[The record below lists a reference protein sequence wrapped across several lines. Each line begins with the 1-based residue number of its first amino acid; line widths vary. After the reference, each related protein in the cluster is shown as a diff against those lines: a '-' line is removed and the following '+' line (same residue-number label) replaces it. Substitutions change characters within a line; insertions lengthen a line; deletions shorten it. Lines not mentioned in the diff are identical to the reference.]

1 MRGMKR
7 HTNHSTPVI
16 STCQA
21 KCASHTY
28 HQNKIVSIW
37 TEKTCEEPNY
47 RRIKDKL
54 ISAFMNLLVGNIAHQ
69 WHPTMQCVA
78 IDMANT
84 RSE

>member
-1 MRGMKR
+1 M
-7 HTNHSTPVI
+7 S
-16 STCQA
+16 
-21 KCASHTY
+21 
-28 HQNKIVSIW
+28 VSIW

-54 ISAFMNLLVGNIAHQ
+54 ISAFMNLLGGNIAHQ